1 MRRALLVTLF
11 LLQTVVLVSV
21 MFAAN
26 NDKRDFDVPAGDAGR
41 TLKRFAQ
48 QAHREIMFP
57 AESVSGIKTNALKG
71 KFTVREALDRM
82 LAGTSLRATEDDKT
96 GALVIVCIVP
106 TGAHQ
111 PGAPLRISQQK

>member
-11 LLQTVVLVSV
+11 LLPTVVLVSV

-26 NDKRDFDVPAGDAGR
+26 NDKKDFDVPAGDAGG

-71 KFTVREALDRM
+71 EFTVREALDRM

-96 GALVIVCIVP
+96 GALVIICIVP

-111 PGAPLRISQQK
+111 PGVALHLSQ

>member
-1 MRRALLVTLF
+1 MRRALLLTLF
-11 LLQTVVLVSV
+11 LLQTVVFVSV
-21 MFAAN
+21 MYAAN
-26 NDKRDFDVPAGDAGR
+26 NDKTDFDVPAGDAGG

-48 QAHREIMFP
+48 QAQREIMFP

-71 KFTVREALDRM
+71 RFTVREALDRM

-96 GALVIVCIVP
+96 GALVIVCSAP

-111 PGAPLRISQQK
+111 PSGAPQISQQQ